1 MSLSKICMN
10 RSLPHKKLLD
20 KPFGQDKMAARSTK
34 EQTVK
39 IEFSEDDIK
48 DIIIERAR
56 ALCPTVEWETV
67 EIDMSYGF
75 IRKAVVGEREASDA
89 TQ

>member
-1 MSLSKICMN
+1 MSAT
-10 RSLPHKKLLD
+10 LPHKKLLD
-20 KPFGQDKMAARSTK
+20 KPLGQDKMAARSTK

-39 IEFSEDDIK
+39 IEFSQDDIK

-67 EIDMSYGF
+67 EIDMSYGY
-75 IRKAVVGEREASDA
+75 IRKAVGGEREASDA

>member
-1 MSLSKICMN
+1 
-10 RSLPHKKLLD
+10 
-20 KPFGQDKMAARSTK
+20 MAARSTK

-56 ALCPTVEWETV
+56 ALCPAVEWETV
-67 EIDMSYGF
+67 ELDIGYGT
-75 IRKAVVGEREASDA
+75 IRKAVVGERQPRPALEVVNG
-89 TQ
+89 